1 MKTFEAANKLLIYI
15 IGIITIVSVKH
26 SYILL
31 IAIITFLG
39 LNCFEKKIKRVWK
52 RLCLT
57 SPFLLSAIFLG
68 YFHSDGWTF
77 AFMLILKLLVIV
89 CWNSWILYDFS
100 EQDIVVGLE
109 QLRVPSIF
117 TIIIFFI
124 FRYYKILKEQIQQLQ
139 LARQLRGAKMASK
152 RFRINEYKIWAQ
164 IIGACLVRSLD
175 KGDRV
180 YQAMQLRGLKSKTLV
195 HRKNKLSENW
205 IALSLSILTA
215 GLIILIDR
223 GGRISW

>member
-1 MKTFEAANKLLIYI
+1 MKTFEAGNKLLIYI
-15 IGIITIVSVKH
+15 IGIIAIVSVKH
-26 SYILL
+26 GYILL
-31 IAIITFLG
+31 IGIITFLG
-39 LNCFEKKIKRVWK
+39 LNCFEKKMKGVWK

-57 SPFLLSAIFLG
+57 SPFLLSVVFLG
-68 YFHSDGWTF
+68 YFHSDGWNF
-77 AFMLILKLLVIV
+77 VFILMLKLLVIV
-89 CWNSWILYDFS
+89 CWNSLILYDFS

-124 FRYYKILKEQIQQLQ
+124 FRYYKVLKEELQQLQ

-152 RFRINEYKIWAQ
+152 RFSIKEYKIWAQ

-180 YQAMQLRGLKSKTLV
+180 YQAMQLRGLKAKTLV
-195 HRKNKLSENW
+195 HSKNKLSENW
-205 IALSLSILTA
+205 ITLLLIIITA
-215 GLIILIDR
+215 GLIIWIDR
-223 GGRISW
+223 GGIILW